1 MIILKLGWA
10 YSRSQWALSGV
21 GVAVTLVVLLSAWF
35 RHRQGPILTA
45 FLLMGAAVVTC
56 IYADD
61 VLLVTALAV
70 GVTSADYLATP
81 FVGFLLP
88 VRWQPWIDAAAINVT
103 LLLGSISSMLVLAE
117 ILLWILS
124 SAPSSPSGKPAS
136 VGSLLAP
143 SIVSEARAETLP
155 PAKSA
160 AQTLS
165 VRTPTLAEADALLEP
180 DFVAA
185 ARRRADALSMAS
197 EWERREVQMP
207 GAYRAVYWQ
216 GALQVYNSDGMRMIG
231 SPPPKNPSLFRV
243 LVLGDSMTYGDGIEE
258 WFTYSRQLERLL
270 RGQRWRVEVAN
281 AGISGAQSEDIVR
294 VARRLIPEMQPNL
307 VIYGVCLNDFL
318 PSGVGQYDGSIRLPG
333 FIRARTR
340 VGPVAELLISNAS
353 IRLGITKDFFDDILQ
368 GSRNT
373 ASGSAAT

>member
-1 MIILKLGWA
+1 
-10 YSRSQWALSGV
+10 
-21 GVAVTLVVLLSAWF
+21 
-35 RHRQGPILTA
+35 
-45 FLLMGAAVVTC
+45 
-56 IYADD
+56 
-61 VLLVTALAV
+61 
-70 GVTSADYLATP
+70 
-81 FVGFLLP
+81 
-88 VRWQPWIDAAAINVT
+88 
-103 LLLGSISSMLVLAE
+103 MLVLAE

-124 SAPSSPSGKPAS
+124 PAPSSPSGKPAS

-243 LVLGDSMTYGDGIEE
+243 LVGRNI
-258 WFTYSRQLERLL
+258 R
-270 RGQRWRVEVAN
+270 N
-281 AGISGAQSEDIVR
+281 
-294 VARRLIPEMQPNL
+294 RRLASRPCRWPELDVDNAVL
-307 VIYGVCLNDFL
+307 
-318 PSGVGQYDGSIRLPG
+318 DGAS
-333 FIRARTR
+333 
-340 VGPVAELLISNAS
+340 PVAARSTISSMNYVVQLAPK
-353 IRLGITKDFFDDILQ
+353 RAL
-368 GSRNT
+368 
-373 ASGSAAT
+373 

>member
-1 MIILKLGWA
+1 VDRRRGNKRDITLRLDFEHAGACRDPVEDPEPRAQLAERQTGFGRIP
-10 YSRSQWALSGV
+10 SRSLDRERGSG
-21 GVAVTLVVLLSAWF
+21 
-35 RHRQGPILTA
+35 R
-45 FLLMGAAVVTC
+45 
-56 IYADD
+56 
-61 VLLVTALAV
+61 
-70 GVTSADYLATP
+70 
-81 FVGFLLP
+81 
-88 VRWQPWIDAAAINVT
+88 DAAA
-103 LLLGSISSMLVLAE
+103 SQ
-117 ILLWILS
+117 
-124 SAPSSPSGKPAS
+124 
-136 VGSLLAP
+136 
-143 SIVSEARAETLP
+143 
-155 PAKSA
+155 SA

-270 RGQRWRVEVAN
+270 RGQRWRVEVVN
-281 AGISGAQSEDIVR
+281 AGISGAQSQDIVR
-294 VARRLIPEMQPNL
+294 VARRLIPEMQPDL

>member
-117 ILLWILS
+117 ILLD
-124 SAPSSPSGKPAS
+124 PEP
-136 VGSLLAP
+136 
-143 SIVSEARAETLP
+143 RA
-155 PAKSA
+155 
-160 AQTLS
+160 Q
-165 VRTPTLAEADALLEP
+165 LAERQTGFGRIPSRSLDRERGSGR
-180 DFVAA
+180 DAA
-185 ARRRADALSMAS
+185 ASQKRRPDPFRAHPDISRS
-197 EWERREVQMP
+197 GR
-207 GAYRAVYWQ
+207 
-216 GALQVYNSDGMRMIG
+216 S
-231 SPPPKNPSLFRV
+231 FR
-243 LVLGDSMTYGDGIEE
+243 T
-258 WFTYSRQLERLL
+258 
-270 RGQRWRVEVAN
+270 
-281 AGISGAQSEDIVR
+281 
-294 VARRLIPEMQPNL
+294 
-307 VIYGVCLNDFL
+307 
-318 PSGVGQYDGSIRLPG
+318 
-333 FIRARTR
+333 
-340 VGPVAELLISNAS
+340 
-353 IRLGITKDFFDDILQ
+353 
-368 GSRNT
+368 
-373 ASGSAAT
+373 